1 MEEFIGDVIGNF
13 QNFFLIY
20 IFHNLKM
27 LKKKKLQISNKTNK
41 DRFQRNMKHLKFAS

>member
-1 MEEFIGDVIGNF
+1 MEEFIGDVIGNL

-27 LKKKKLQISNKTNK
+27 LKKKKNY
-41 DRFQRNMKHLKFAS
+41 RFPIKQTKIAFKETWNT

>member
-1 MEEFIGDVIGNF
+1 MEEFIGDVVGNL

-27 LKKKKLQISNKTNK
+27 LKKKKKLQIPNKTNK
-41 DRFQRNMKHLKFAS
+41 DRF